1 MYDPMTPHQL
11 HTRQHLCRKSPDDR
25 RREPS
30 ELICLDELVQIDTEE
45 FGDNAEMRAEVE
57 VVGHPDHVMFVFRIL
72 YHQLGLL
79 TVHDRGSV
87 PNPQAA
93 QGS

>member
-11 HTRQHLCRKSPDDR
+11 HTRQHLRRKSPDDR

-45 FGDNAEMRAEVE
+45 FGDNAEVRAEVE
-57 VVGHPDHVMFVFRIL
+57 VVGHPNHVMFVL
-72 YHQLGLL
+72 GVLSHQLGLL
-79 TVHDRGSV
+79 TSQGKRSV